1 MCTYILYV
9 CIYVYVLHSP
19 QNPPLSL
26 DSRLLRMI
34 LPQQGISP
42 SGMFPSASSQSLSD
56 LMALQR
62 DTLSRNVSRDNL
74 VFFSGKNTGL
84 PPPSSLSFSLFLS
97 RSLSLSRALSLSFW
111 CSFQMSLS
119 LSHRLLSHLL
129 LSRTFQHPALFIYIY
144 LIY

>member
-1 MCTYILYV
+1 MYI
-9 CIYVYVLHSP
+9 YVLHSP
-19 QNPPLSL
+19 QNLPLSL

-74 VFFSGKNTGL
+74 MFFSGKNTGL
-84 PPPSSLSFSLFLS
+84 PPPSSLSYSLSLS
-97 RSLSLSRALSLSFW
+97 RSLSRALSLS
-111 CSFQMSLS
+111 LS
-119 LSHRLLSHLL
+119 GAH
-129 LSRTFQHPALFIYIY
+129 FK
-144 LIY
+144 